1 MPAMSPHRVACR
13 AAPLRCAALLLAA
26 GLLPAPAA
34 AWITSIRL
42 TPAHPTERDSL
53 RMVVSGEL
61 SSTCWAF
68 KRGACDSLVGNHQW
82 LSAFVISTEDYGCFH
97 VIVPYSL
104 TCVRAPLA
112 AGTYHITA
120 TEYHDLPPR
129 PPDVFEFEFEVTPA
143 TSVANATWG
152 RIRSLYR

>member
-1 MPAMSPHRVACR
+1 MPAMLLRRVPCR
-13 AAPLRCAALLLAA
+13 EAPLLCAALLLAA

-61 SSTCWAF
+61 SNTCWAF

-82 LSAFVISTEDYGCFH
+82 LSAFVISTEDYVCSP
-97 VIVPYSL
+97 VLVRYSL
-104 TCVRAPLA
+104 TCVREPLA

-120 TEYHDLPPR
+120 TEYHDLPPS
-129 PPDVFEFEFEVTPA
+129 PPYVFEFEFEVTPA
-143 TSVANATWG
+143 TSVASATWG
-152 RIRSLYR
+152 KVRSLYR